1 MLSDISTESSPLLAA
16 RMAGALWLIVIVAGI
31 VAVLGGASLDTSGD
45 PGTLAANALASASKV
60 RLAFVI
66 NFFGKICYLGVTV
79 LLYELFK
86 PVNKSVALFGALCG
100 FAGLM
105 SGAGSVNSF
114 VALSLLEE
122 SRRAGEPL
130 ATQLQATVKMF
141 LRGGG
146 PSFGVEMVYFG
157 CQILSVGYLIVRSHL
172 LPRAIG
178 VLLLLAGSSY
188 VVVSFTSFVSPLLG
202 PRLLPLIVP
211 IALLGEGA
219 LAVWLVVKGVNVD
232 GWRSLVLGRR
242 ATINPAA
249 V

>member
-1 MLSDISTESSPLLAA
+1 MRSETSSEPSPLFAA
-16 RMAGALWLIVIVAGI
+16 RMAGALWLIVIVAGVI
-31 VAVLGGASLDTSGD
+31 AVVGGASLDTSGD
-45 PGTLAANALASASKV
+45 PGTFAANALASASKV

-79 LLYELFK
+79 LLYELLK
-86 PVNKSVALFGALCG
+86 PVNRSVALFGAFCG

-122 SRRAGEPL
+122 SRRAAEPL
-130 ATQLQATVKMF
+130 AGQLQATVKMF
-141 LRGGG
+141 LSGGG
-146 PSFGVEMVYFG
+146 PGFGVEMVYFG
-157 CQILSVGYLIVRSHL
+157 CQIASAGYLIARSHFI
-172 LPRAIG
+172 PRAIG

-188 VVVSFTSFVSPLLG
+188 IVVSFTSFVSPVLG

-219 LAVWLVVKGVNVD
+219 LAVWLVVRGVNVEA
-232 GWRSLVLGRR
+232 WRSVAGRPT
-242 ATINPAA
+242 TINSAT

>member
-1 MLSDISTESSPLLAA
+1 MPSDTSTEPNPLFVA
-16 RMAGALWLIVIVAGI
+16 RMAGALWLVVIVAGI
-31 VAVLGGASLDTSGD
+31 VAVLGGASLDVSGD
-45 PGTLAANALASASKV
+45 AKALAANALATGSRV

-66 NFFGKICYLGVTV
+66 NFFGKICYLGVSV
-79 LLYELFK
+79 LLYELLK

-122 SRRAGEPL
+122 SRRAAEPL
-130 ATQLQATVKMF
+130 AGELQATVKMF
-141 LRGGG
+141 LSGGG
-146 PSFGVEMVYFG
+146 PGFGVEMVYFG
-157 CQILSVGYLIVRSHL
+157 CQIASVGYLIVRSHFI
-172 LPRAIG
+172 PRAIG
-178 VLLLLAGSSY
+178 VLMLLAGSSY
-188 VVVSFTSFVSPLLG
+188 IVVSFTSFVSPVLG

-219 LAVWLVVKGVNVD
+219 LALWLVVRGVNVE
-232 GWRSLVLGRR
+232 GWRSMAGRR
-242 ATINPAA
+242 ATIDQAG

>member
-1 MLSDISTESSPLLAA
+1 MPSDTSIESSPLFAA
-16 RMAGALWLIVIVAGI
+16 RMAGALWLIVILAGI
-31 VAVLGGASLDTSGD
+31 LAVLGGASLDTSGD
-45 PGTLAANALASASKV
+45 PGTFAANALTAASKV

-79 LLYELFK
+79 LLYELLK
-86 PVNKSVALFGALCG
+86 PVNRSVALFGAFCG

-114 VALSLLEE
+114 AALSLLEE
-122 SRRAGEPL
+122 SRRAAEPI
-130 ATQLQATVKMF
+130 ASQLQATVKMF
-141 LRGGG
+141 LSAGG
-146 PSFGVEMVYFG
+146 PGFGVEMVYFG
-157 CQILSVGYLIVRSHL
+157 CQIVSMGYLIVRSRFI
-172 LPRAIG
+172 PRAIG

-188 VVVSFTSFVSPLLG
+188 IIVSFTSFVSPVLG

-219 LAVWLVVKGVNVD
+219 LALWLLFRGVNVEQ
-232 GWRSLVLGRR
+232 WRSMTDRR

-249 V
+249 R